1 MENEKVAYKG
11 MDSKMQCQGFQ
22 YEVGKEYKAEGDVS
36 LCHNGFHACEGPLDV
51 FDFYNPANSRFFE
64 VEQGGD
70 TKSDGTKTVSSKIKI
85 KAEIELAWLIQA
97 GVKFILERVKSIK
110 TNTGGRSVATNTGDR
125 SAATN
130 TGESSV
136 ATNTGYKSAATNT
149 GYKSAAT
156 NTGFGSAATNTG
168 GRSVATNTGDRSAAM
183 NTGYKSAA
191 TNTGF
196 GSAATNTGGRSVATN
211 TGDRSAAMNTG
222 DGSVATNT
230 GDRSAATNTGF
241 SSAATNTGDGSAAT
255 NTGDRS
261 AATNTGDRSAASVDG
276 KESIACGLGIHCR
289 AKAKQ
294 GWIVIA
300 DWRYDK
306 VGDGDWFIKQ
316 IYHAKVGGRIECK
329 KILPDI
335 WYWFEDGKLESAK
348 A

>member
-183 NTGYKSAA
+183 NTG
-191 TNTGF
+191 
-196 GSAATNTGGRSVATN
+196 
-211 TGDRSAAMNTG
+211 

>member
-11 MDSKMQCQGFQ
+11 MDSKMQCQEFQ
-22 YEVGKEYKAEGDVS
+22 YEVGKEYIAEGDVS

-156 NTGFGSAATNTG
+156 NTGFI
-168 GRSVATNTGDRSAAM
+168 
-183 NTGYKSAA
+183 
-191 TNTGF
+191 
-196 GSAATNTGGRSVATN
+196 SAATNTGGRSVATN

>member
-110 TNTGGRSVATNTGDR
+110 TNTGGRSVATNTGDG

-130 TGESSV
+130 TGESSAAMNTGDGSV

-149 GYKSAAT
+149 GDRSAAT
-156 NTGFGSAATNTG
+156 NTGFSSAATNTG
-168 GRSVATNTGDRSAAM
+168 DRSVATNTGFSSAAM
-183 NTGYKSAA
+183 NTGFS
-191 TNTGF
+191 
-196 GSAATNTGGRSVATN
+196 
-211 TGDRSAAMNTG
+211 SAAMNTG
-222 DGSVATNT
+222 DGSAATNT

-261 AATNTGDRSAASVDG
+261 AATNTGYRSAASVDG

>member
-125 SAATN
+125 S
-130 TGESSV
+130 V
-136 ATNTGYKSAATNT
+136 ATNTGFSSAAM
-149 GYKSAAT
+149 
-156 NTGFGSAATNTG
+156 NTGFSSAAMNTGDGSA
-168 GRSVATNTGDRSAAM
+168 ATNTGDRSAAT
-183 NTGYKSAA
+183 NTGFRSAA

-196 GSAATNTGGRSVATN
+196 SSAAMN
-211 TGDRSAAMNTG
+211 TGDGSAAMNTG

>member
-110 TNTGGRSVATNTGDR
+110 TNTG
-125 SAATN
+125 
-130 TGESSV
+130 
-136 ATNTGYKSAATNT
+136 
-149 GYKSAAT
+149 
-156 NTGFGSAATNTG
+156 
-168 GRSVATNTGDRSAAM
+168 
-183 NTGYKSAA
+183 
-191 TNTGF
+191 
-196 GSAATNTGGRSVATN
+196 
-211 TGDRSAAMNTG
+211 
-222 DGSVATNT
+222 
-230 GDRSAATNTGF
+230 
-241 SSAATNTGDGSAAT
+241 
-255 NTGDRS
+255 DRS
-261 AATNTGDRSAASVDG
+261 AATNTGDKSAASVDG

-306 VGDGDWFIKQ
+306 VGDGNWFIKQ

>member
-11 MDSKMQCQGFQ
+11 MDSKMQCQEFQ

-110 TNTGGRSVATNTGDR
+110 TNTGDRSVATNTGDG

-130 TGESSV
+130 TGES
-136 ATNTGYKSAATNT
+136 
-149 GYKSAAT
+149 
-156 NTGFGSAATNTG
+156 
-168 GRSVATNTGDRSAAM
+168 
-183 NTGYKSAA
+183 
-191 TNTGF
+191 
-196 GSAATNTGGRSVATN
+196 
-211 TGDRSAAMNTG
+211 SAAMNTG

>member
-11 MDSKMQCQGFQ
+11 MDSKMQCQEFQ

-110 TNTGGRSVATNTGDR
+110 TNTGDG
-125 SAATN
+125 
-130 TGESSV
+130 SV
-136 ATNTGYKSAATNT
+136 ATNTGYK
-149 GYKSAAT
+149 
-156 NTGFGSAATNTG
+156 
-168 GRSVATNTGDRSAAM
+168 
-183 NTGYKSAA
+183 
-191 TNTGF
+191 
-196 GSAATNTGGRSVATN
+196 
-211 TGDRSAAMNTG
+211 
-222 DGSVATNT
+222 
-230 GDRSAATNTGF
+230 
-241 SSAATNTGDGSAAT
+241 
-255 NTGDRS
+255 
-261 AATNTGDRSAASVDG
+261 SAASVDG